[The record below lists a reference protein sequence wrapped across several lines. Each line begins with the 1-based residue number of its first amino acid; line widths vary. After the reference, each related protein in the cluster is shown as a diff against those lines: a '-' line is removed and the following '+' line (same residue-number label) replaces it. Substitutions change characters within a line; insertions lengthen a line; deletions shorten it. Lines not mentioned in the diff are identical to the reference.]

1 MKKAYCSASN
11 LFKRTAL
18 CAALSLSVFGSAQ
31 ALTLSRP
38 VVQSKQ
44 GEALRVE
51 IDVSEI
57 TIAEQIE
64 LEAKIASPEVYKA
77 AKLDVPMA
85 NGQPLDLQVQLL
97 RRDHG
102 WPYLKITSKQP
113 VTSNFVDLLIDLS
126 WATGRMLRDVTLS
139 IDNTGSKKT
148 TAPLMPSLAERTT
161 APVEKSAPKSKSTTE
176 QDGKILV
183 KRGDTASELAVS
195 QTPEGVS
202 LEQMLVALLRSNPD
216 AFVDSNVNRMKAGA
230 LLTLPSETEAKA
242 ISREEARREIQV
254 QAKDFEAYRS
264 ELAARAPGGVVPK
277 VARDSAGK
285 LEAKVQNKNDK
296 ANQDK
301 LTLAKP
307 GNKDSAAEE
316 KIAQQREAQ
325 DVASRAAELS
335 RNIAELGKIAAA
347 TVGGAASPSAETAS
361 TPASTPGVLP
371 VEVPASAAEAN
382 SEWLNELRDSEY
394 TPIAA
399 GSLIALLVLV
409 GLMRRRNQNKAEDN
423 IEGLPPLN
431 VKFNLDLPD
440 HDAKEPVERAYI
452 HDVTTHAHDTYQHP
466 HDHEP
471 TRHAHDEDDLKEDD
485 QPYHEAPSLR
495 PTLEMPNISLDLDLD
510 EATSAPASPFQVRMD
525 LAEELW
531 NLGQLH
537 TSRALMEEVAME
549 ATGADEQKALKWLA
563 DRA

>member
-1 MKKAYCSASN
+1 MKKAYCSASH

-64 LEAKIASPEVYKA
+64 LEAKIASPEVYNA
-77 AKLDVPMA
+77 AKMDVPMV
-85 NGQPLDLQVQLL
+85 NGQPLDVQVQLL

-139 IDNTGSKKT
+139 IDNTGSKKP
-148 TAPLMPSLAERTT
+148 TAPLMPSLSERTAT
-161 APVEKSAPKSKSTTE
+161 QVEKPASKSKSASE

-183 KRGDTASELAVS
+183 KRGDTASELAAG

-216 AFVDSNVNRMKAGA
+216 AFVESNVNRMKEGA
-230 LLTLPSETEAKA
+230 LLTLPSEAEAKA
-242 ISREEARREIQV
+242 VSREDARREIQV
-254 QAKDFEAYRS
+254 QAKDFEAYRA

-307 GNKDSAAEE
+307 GSKESVAEE

-347 TVGGAASPSAETAS
+347 TVGGNASPAAESAS
-361 TPASTPGVLP
+361 TPASSTGVLP
-371 VEVPASAAEAN
+371 VDVPASAAEAN
-382 SEWLNELRDSEY
+382 GEWLNELRDNSL

-399 GSLIALLVLV
+399 GSLIALLVLI
-409 GLMRRRNQNKAEDN
+409 GLWRRSAQKKEADN

-440 HDAKEPVERAYI
+440 HDAQEPVERAYI
-452 HDVTTHAHDTYQHP
+452 HDVATHTHDVHEHP
-466 HDHEP
+466 HDHAH
-471 TRHAHDEDDLKEDD
+471 TSHGHDEDDLKEEDH
-485 QPYHEAPSLR
+485 PHHEATSLR

-510 EATSAPASPFQVRMD
+510 EATAAPASPYQVRMD
-525 LAEELW
+525 LADELW

-549 ATGADEQKALKWLA
+549 ASGEDEQKALKWLA
-563 DRA
+563 ERG